1 MNEKTQLTL
10 TLIEILIAIG
20 TFKGLEIFI
29 KHLINRKKTKTKDLG
44 DIYKEFAE
52 NTDKYM
58 KQTED
63 MQTTITDLRNESLCM
78 GRRLIEMDKKL
89 DEKNQI
95 IISLKNEV
103 HTLNDETQK
112 LKTLVTDLLK
122 SKEVLEDVKCER
134 VNCETRIP
142 PKKTTKIKAANA

>member
-58 KQTED
+58 KQTEE

-103 HTLNDETQK
+103 HSLNDKTQQNTK
-112 LKTLVTDLLK
+112 VISDLLK
-122 SKEVLEDVKCER
+122 RAEVLENIKCER
-134 VNCETRIP
+134 EGCENRIP
-142 PKKTTKIKAANA
+142 PKKTIKIKAAKA